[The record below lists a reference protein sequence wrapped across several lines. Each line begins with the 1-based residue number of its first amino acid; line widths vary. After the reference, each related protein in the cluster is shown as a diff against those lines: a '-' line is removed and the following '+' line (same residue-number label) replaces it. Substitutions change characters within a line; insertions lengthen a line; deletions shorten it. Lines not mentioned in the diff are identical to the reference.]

1 MKMKHEEMVKLIL
14 QLRNETWYEFKEYC
28 QKALIEF
35 YSKWLNQQWKYYCEW
50 WEIDYDVY
58 SEYDL
63 TKTKSFENVVDDI
76 KIYVLN
82 TQNYPY
88 HMNIKDLNSRIE
100 DLEEF
105 LKENGEDKIQSFKDD
120 YKKVF
125 FEELKRKYLLYFSEP
140 DYWYDSFND
149 SLKEATGM
157 TRLEF
162 LKKNNKL

>member
-1 MKMKHEEMVKLIL
+1 MKHEEIRKLIF
-14 QLRNETWYEFKEYC
+14 QLRTETWYEFNEYC

-35 YSKWLNQQWKYYCEW
+35 YSKWLNEQWKYYCEW

-76 KIYVLN
+76 KIYVLS
-82 TQNYPY
+82 TSNYPY
-88 HMNIKDLNSRIE
+88 HIMNIKDLNSRIE
-100 DLEEF
+100 DLEEL

-125 FEELKRKYLLYFSEP
+125 FEELKRKYLLNFSEP

-149 SLKEATGM
+149 SLEEATGM